1 VDLERPDLS
10 DVSAEVAAYIA
21 ALEAELVRLQP
32 AGKPATVPADEPS
45 EPPTTMQVI
54 TITAAG
60 RAKRTARHHY
70 TRQRRGGMGVFDI
83 DAGDDDRPAIL
94 VVADEADT
102 LLLFTNK
109 GRVFRLPVE
118 RLPQTPVRGRGSS
131 LADFV
136 ALHDDEQVRAA
147 LADDQDAYVVIA
159 AERGWVRRLRASF
172 VGRTMFQGTTFHD
185 VIQGGELTAAC
196 WSSGEDDLFLVTQ
209 GGKGLRFTEHHVRD
223 RKGTLGMRVDQGD
236 KVVGVAT
243 VQEDGSVFLLNSDGK
258 GTIRLMEGFRT
269 NKAPG
274 AGGKV
279 AIRGDEVVG
288 VVPAGEEDDLFII
301 SGLSKIIRFTAAEVP
316 PKTGVV
322 QGVNCISLRAD
333 EAVAIAVSP
342 GQLASESAA

>member
-1 VDLERPDLS
+1 MNFDRPDLS
-10 DVSAEVAAYIA
+10 EVTAEVLAYIE
-21 ALEAELVRLQP
+21 ALEAEVARLQP
-32 AGKPATVPADEPS
+32 AGRPVEEVSEPS

-54 TITAAG
+54 TITASG

-83 DAGDDDRPAIL
+83 ETAPDDRPAIL
-94 VVADEADT
+94 LVADEEDT

-118 RLPQTPVRGRGSS
+118 RLPHTPVRSRGVL

-136 ALHDDEQVRAA
+136 ALHEDEQVRAA
-147 LADDQDAYVVIA
+147 LADGQNAYVVIA
-159 AERGWVRRLRASF
+159 SARGWARRLRASF

-185 VIQGGELTAAC
+185 VNQGGELTAAC
-196 WSSGEDDLFLVTQ
+196 WSSGEDDLFLVTR
-209 GGKGLRFTEHHVRD
+209 GGKGLRFAEHHVRD

-236 KVVGVAT
+236 VVIGVAA
-243 VQEDGSVFLLNSDGK
+243 VREDSGIFLLNADGK
-258 GTIRLMEGFRT
+258 GTIRLMEGFRA

-279 AIRGDEVVG
+279 AIRGEEIVG
-288 VVPAGEEDDLFII
+288 AVPAGEEDDLFII
-301 SGLSKIIRFTAAEVP
+301 SGLSKVIRFAAGDVP

-333 EAVAIAVSP
+333 EAVTIGASP
-342 GQLASESAA
+342 PPTTVDSSGD